1 MSRVDLSNLRV
12 GDVIKTS
19 RTMNV
24 VAKHPGGREV
34 EGAPDFFRLEDV
46 QSGQAVYVEDGGEQ
60 GSWSWEMVKTAKR
73 EFKVGDTVTSEAD
86 YEQLPR
92 GTVVCAGDREFPFF
106 RVGTAW
112 IGPMGTRHADR
123 AMGSDESPDRTIIFL
138 PKR

>member
-60 GSWSWEMVKTAKR
+60 GSWSWEMVKTAKAPKT
-73 EFKVGDTVTSEAD
+73 FKVLDEAEGGD
-86 YEQLPR
+86 YELLP
-92 GTVVCAGDREFPFF
+92 
-106 RVGTAW
+106 VGTLVVDDG
-112 IGPMGTRHADR
+112 GPILKTADGWRCALHGKRYESRHL
-123 AMGSDESPDRTIIFL
+123 SDSRTIAYL
-138 PKR
+138 PDPE